1 MKTLSLILPFS
12 IILTVSASWQI
23 NTITDEMTDVTSY
36 AISTAGTEVDTGM
49 IVKYQ
54 PWLHF
59 RITPVAFDREKN
71 QMHYRAET
79 FFAIEHE
86 GLKRGSTDAM
96 IRYDKHPAETV
107 TVTTSTERRAGFF
120 KPGMDYLQKALS
132 ATNVTIRYTTTLGG
146 IRTSRFN
153 VSGLLDQLRSVKKLH
168 AESLTK
174 TVSQ

>member
-1 MKTLSLILPFS
+1 MKTLTFIAALAAIC
-12 IILTVSASWQI
+12 TTSAEWQI

-59 RITPVAFDREKN
+59 RITPVSYDRAKN
-71 QMHYRAET
+71 LMYYRAET
-79 FFAIEHE
+79 FFSIDVE
-86 GLKRGSTDAM
+86 GLKRGSTDVM

-120 KPGMDYLQKALS
+120 KPGMDYLQKAES

-153 VSGLLDQLRSVKKLH
+153 VSGLQDQILSVKKLYS
-168 AESLTK
+168 ESLKK

>member
-1 MKTLSLILPFS
+1 MKILLLL
-12 IILTVSASWQI
+12 LTIAHLLPVAADWQI

-49 IVKYQ
+49 IVKYR

-71 QMHYRAET
+71 QMHYRPEV
-79 FFAIEHE
+79 FFAIETE
-86 GLKRGSTDAM
+86 GLKRGSAEVA
-96 IRYDKHPAETV
+96 IRFDKRPAETV

-120 KPGMDYLQKALS
+120 TPGLDYLDKALS
-132 ATNVTIRYTTTLGG
+132 ATNVTIRYVTTLGSV
-146 IRTSRFN
+146 RTSRFN
-153 VSGLLDQLRSVKKLH
+153 VSGLQDQILSVKKLYS
-168 AESLTK
+168 ESLKK

>member
-12 IILTVSASWQI
+12 IILTASASWQI

-59 RITPVAFDREKN
+59 RITPISYDRTKN
-71 QMHYRAET
+71 LMHYRAET
-79 FFAIEHE
+79 FFAIDE

-120 KPGMDYLQKALS
+120 TPGLDYLDKALS
-132 ATNVTIRYTTTLGG
+132 ATNVTIRYVTTLGSV
-146 IRTSRFN
+146 RTSRFN
-153 VSGLLDQLRSVKKLH
+153 VSGLQDQILSVKKLYS
-168 AESLTK
+168 ESLKK

>member
-1 MKTLSLILPFS
+1 MKTLSFIACLAAIY
-12 IILTVSASWQI
+12 TTSAEWQI

-59 RITPVAFDREKN
+59 RITPISYDRTKN
-71 QMHYRAET
+71 LMHYRAET

-96 IRYDKHPAETV
+96 IRFDKQPAQTV

-120 KPGMDYLQKALS
+120 EPGMNYLQKALS

-153 VSGLLDQLRSVKKLH
+153 VSGLLDQIRSVKKLH

>member
-1 MKTLSLILPFS
+1 MKTLSFIAVLAAIC
-12 IILTVSASWQI
+12 TTSAEWQI

-59 RITPVAFDREKN
+59 RITPISYDRTKN
-71 QMHYRAET
+71 LMHYRAET

-86 GLKRGSTDAM
+86 GLKRGSTEAM
-96 IRYDKHPAETV
+96 IRFDKQPAQTV

-120 KPGMDYLQKALS
+120 TPGLDYLQKARS

-153 VSGLLDQLRSVKKLH
+153 VSGLQDQILSVKKLH

>member
-1 MKTLSLILPFS
+1 MKTLTFIACLAAIC
-12 IILTVSASWQI
+12 TTSAEWQI

-49 IVKYQ
+49 ILKYQ
-54 PWLHF
+54 PGLHF

-79 FFAIEHE
+79 FFTIDE

-96 IRYDKHPAETV
+96 IRFDKQPAQTV

-120 KPGMDYLQKALS
+120 TPGLDYLEKALS

-153 VSGLLDQLRSVKKLH
+153 VSGLLDQIRSVKKLH